1 MTRNFDEIHD
11 MNPKSWLS
19 AYRKSSVS
27 YLIKMGVFYLGF
39 GIFLQQIT
47 NLTLGYLIPNY
58 QTPSVPISIVMGL
71 ASAPLEEVTFFGVPF
86 YLTGNPLII
95 LLGGIIWSSLH
106 LFNTQSFYTSNLA
119 YGTLLFTI
127 PHIFF
132 SLRAWQ
138 SGKGL
143 FAIVFH
149 FSWNAI
155 VLFLKCSGNAN
166 TCIIIGAGWY
176 MILDIMSIV
185 ALVVLS
191 VMMYRSQF
199 YKTRRSQQN

>member
-1 MTRNFDEIHD
+1 MPD
-11 MNPKSWLS
+11 
-19 AYRKSSVS
+19 
-27 YLIKMGVFYLGF
+27 
-39 GIFLQQIT
+39 FLLQSQI
-47 NLTLGYLIPNY
+47 LHMVR
-58 QTPSVPISIVMGL
+58 SC
-71 ASAPLEEVTFFGVPF
+71 
-86 YLTGNPLII
+86 
-95 LLGGIIWSSLH
+95 LLYH
-106 LFNTQSFYTSNLA
+106 TY
-119 YGTLLFTI
+119 
-127 PHIFF
+127 F

-138 SGKGL
+138 SGKGW